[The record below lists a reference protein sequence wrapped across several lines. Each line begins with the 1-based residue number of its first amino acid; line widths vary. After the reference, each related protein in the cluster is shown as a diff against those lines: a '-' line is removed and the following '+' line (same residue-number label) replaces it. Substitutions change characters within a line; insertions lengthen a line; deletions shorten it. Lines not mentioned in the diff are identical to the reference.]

1 MILVII
7 IIELV
12 RPKPLNWHNSYT
24 SFDKIPFGSYV
35 LAEELPNFLGT
46 DHFTKIPVH
55 PFEFLSDSIYKQ
67 NSTYFFINDNI
78 PIDLQLYTKLQQ
90 YLEDG
95 NTVFASGKF
104 FGNTLLDSLKIKTET
119 SYALTEDVIHP
130 VLFGAPKPKYL
141 PQFKKKT
148 YTTVFKSF
156 DTLKTKALGY
166 FKNEKAPLSQINFIK
181 IKQGA
186 GTLYLHTLPEAFSN
200 YYMLTDNQNYAA
212 NCLSYTKNDF
222 YYWDTYIKSGR
233 KEVSSPLRFVLS
245 QVSLRWAY
253 YLFAI
258 GLLLFVLFKGKREQ
272 RIIPI
277 VTPLK
282 NTSIEFTQT
291 IGDLYLQHQDY
302 SNIIHKK
309 ITYFLEKVRSDY
321 YLDTSNLD
329 ATFITKLA
337 HKSTNTTEKT
347 EALIQL
353 IKNYRQNPVNSE
365 VALIKLNKAIEEF
378 IA

>member
-353 IKNYRQNPVNSE
+353 IKNYKQNPVNSE

>member
-141 PQFKKKT
+141 PHFKKKT